1 MAFPEEVDIDI
12 WFKTG
17 TKRDTRYIPVHRIAV
32 NFGNNLCS
40 LLLPLHTLLG
50 CDSTSTFR
58 GRGRQTCS
66 QLLKSS
72 TKKYMEI
79 GLLGDSLQLDDKV
92 IDCCEEFIC
101 RLYRPNSDMT
111 YLNQLRY
118 RMFCK
123 TTGKIQACLHVMT
136 VYYNFLNAETTKV
149 TFGNWL

>member
-1 MAFPEEVDIDI
+1 MLVLWVAFPEVVVIDI

-58 GRGRQTCS
+58 GRGRQTGF
-66 QLLKSS
+66 QLLRSS

-79 GLLGDSLQLDDKV
+79 GLLGDSLQLNDKV
-92 IDCCEEFIC
+92 IDCCEKLSVGCIG
-101 RLYRPNSDMT
+101 LILT
-111 YLNQLRY
+111 
-118 RMFCK
+118 
-123 TTGKIQACLHVMT
+123 LHT
-136 VYYNFLNAETTKV
+136 
-149 TFGNWL
+149 